1 MALLGVKDAPPKLVA
16 VASKLLDDVDDAE
29 LDADA
34 DAAGEMALALDDDD
48 DEAEAR
54 AEAEAVDDDAAATS
68 MVCEPLSSRRLA
80 AAPLARKS
88 VISLGRLAGGRS
100 RSSSL
105 YQAWMESASHRSRAL
120 SLEGASSYLAVA
132 IRVLALELLATQ
144 LGDTLVA
151 IAQRAGRA
159 SKVGPQPDLL
169 KVRAEAPDSLDDLVV
184 LLGLE
189 DGAAL
194 ALVRAAVFHGLD
206 HKPTEG
212 E

>member
-29 LDADA
+29 LDPDA

-54 AEAEAVDDDAAATS
+54 AEAEAVDDDAAGTS

-120 SLEGASSYLAVA
+120 SRGS
-132 IRVLALELLATQ
+132 Q
-144 LGDTLVA
+144 L
-151 IAQRAGRA
+151 IPRCRYP
-159 SKVGPQPDLL
+159 SPC
-169 KVRAEAPDSLDDLVV
+169 S
-184 LLGLE
+184 
-189 DGAAL
+189 
-194 ALVRAAVFHGLD
+194 RAARHAAWRYACSD
-206 HKPTEG
+206 CAACRPSEQSRPTA
-212 E
+212 